1 MKNFEQAKA
10 YFFSGLKLFEKENY
24 KEAEVQFIKSL
35 ELFPDRASTLTN
47 LSATQIKLKKYS
59 EAEKSAT
66 QAISLDSRNSEP
78 WFNLGLIEK
87 KNNNLNRAIEY
98 FDKAIQLK
106 PDYAE
111 AWANKAVSLIELERY
126 DEALAHYDQAI
137 KLKPDYAEAWANKG
151 VTLSRI
157 KRYDEALAHYD
168 KAIQLKPDYAEAW
181 ANKGVT
187 LSRLKRYGEDIA
199 HYDQAIQL
207 KPDYAEA
214 WANKGAT
221 LYDLKRYD
229 EAIAHCNQAIQLK
242 PDHANAYYSRGMSC
256 LALEQL
262 IPASDDLALAIKY
275 NSDKKEKID
284 FILASL
290 KGENQPS
297 APPKEFITELFDDYA
312 AKFESHLVNALKY
325 RAHDVLYRNLKEIIE
340 DDLDILDLGCGTGLM
355 GELLKPHAEKLTGI
369 DISSKIIEEARA
381 KNVYDQ
387 LYQSDLNEFLQAN
400 TANFDL
406 VSATDVLIYMGDLS
420 KAFLNVYKALRK
432 GGYFCFTVEKLDA
445 GEYFLNKTLRYSHS
459 VEYCENLAKN
469 NQFQIVSNETN
480 VIREENGVDVLGL
493 YFVLRKM

>member
-111 AWANKAVSLIELERY
+111 AWANKAVSLIELE
-126 DEALAHYDQAI
+126 
-137 KLKPDYAEAWANKG
+137 
-151 VTLSRI
+151 
-157 KRYDEALAHYD
+157 RYDEALAHYD